1 MTAPIDFDQLRHVFV
16 DECYEGLD
24 SVAESLIELETNP
37 GHPDARDSIFRV
49 AHTVKGGASIVGFTC
64 VAEYAHLFEDA
75 LEPLRAALV
84 PVTPLQITL
93 LLQATDALR
102 AMVFAEA
109 AGRDMTIREADR
121 ALLRQLSAASSARPN
136 APLAASVTAGS
147 ATQPEYVPTE
157 QQAHV
162 RVLRVGMDK
171 LDTMLTLSGEIAVAK
186 QRLQ

>member
-1 MTAPIDFDQLRHVFV
+1 MGQGPPPMSMTIDFDQLRQVYV

-24 SVAESLIELETNP
+24 AVAASLIELETNP
-37 GHPDARDSIFRV
+37 APPDARDAIFRV

-102 AMVFAEA
+102 AMVLAEA
-109 AGRDMTIREADR
+109 SGRE
-121 ALLRQLSAASSARPN
+121 
-136 APLAASVTAGS
+136 
-147 ATQPEYVPTE
+147 
-157 QQAHV
+157 
-162 RVLRVGMDK
+162 
-171 LDTMLTLSGEIAVAK
+171 
-186 QRLQ
+186 